1 MLKFHKFMTCNEKS
15 SVKLSEANVLDGT
28 WLEYE
33 CAEELGEL
41 NEVCIIHHLKVLF
54 EMYYY
59 RVHNDYYKPISQQ
72 RIYRRHDFTYHPTS
86 AKKLY
91 Y

>member
-1 MLKFHKFMTCNEKS
+1 MTCNEKS
-15 SVKLSEANVLDGT
+15 PVKLSEANVHNGT
-28 WLEYE
+28 WLDYP
-33 CAEELGEL
+33 CLDEL
-41 NEVCIIHHLKVLF
+41 NELNTVCIMYHMKVLF

-59 RVHNDYYKPISQQ
+59 RVFNDYYKPISNQ
-72 RIYRRHDFTYHPTS
+72 RIFRGHDITYTPTS